1 MLTLLIIIAAIIAL
15 LVITGIC
22 MMIFVAKALQ
32 GETFDLNDDNLKE
45 ED

>member
-1 MLTLLIIIAAIIAL
+1 MLTLLIIIAAIIVL
-15 LVITGIC
+15 LVIARTC
-22 MMIFVAKALQ
+22 LMVFVAKALQ

>member
-1 MLTLLIIIAAIIAL
+1 MLTLLIIIAAIIVL
-15 LVITGIC
+15 LAIAGTC
-22 MMIFVAKALQ
+22 LMIFVAKAFQ